1 MSSSPSITTL
11 PLFPLSL
18 VLFPGMELP
27 LHIFE
32 ERYKRMINL
41 CLREDRPFG
50 VVLAGAVTDV
60 PGRNL
65 TYPVGTAAH
74 IRGATRFPD
83 GCLNITTRGKQRFRI
98 HAIDWDLEYAMG
110 EIEWIPETL
119 GDIDGLRSHA
129 ERRWNAF
136 HKHIANLTNEPYD
149 PTVLPADPGEA
160 AYRLAHTL
168 PLSTIEKQQ
177 LLEATDTASRL
188 REIVRLIGREHGI
201 LAYLTE
207 PHPQAVEPPD
217 DSAIFRN

>member
-1 MSSSPSITTL
+1 MPPRTVSL
-11 PLFPLSL
+11 PLFPLAL

-41 CLREDRPFG
+41 CLREDQPFG
-50 VVLAGAVTDV
+50 VVLAGAATGV
-60 PGRNL
+60 PGQHL
-65 TYPVGTAAH
+65 TYPVGTTAH

-83 GCLNITTRGKQRFRI
+83 GCMNIVARGKQRFRI
-98 HAIDWDLEYAMG
+98 HAVDWDLEYAMG
-110 EIEWIPETL
+110 EVEFLPEVL
-119 GDIDGLRSHA
+119 GDVGALRGLA

-136 HKHIANLTNEPYD
+136 HKHIAELTNEPYD

-168 PLSTIEKQQ
+168 PLSSTEKQQ

-188 REIVRLIGREHGI
+188 REVVRLIEREHGI
-201 LAYLTE
+201 LNYLIV
-207 PHPQAVEPPD
+207 PHPEAYEPPD
-217 DSAIFRN
+217 ESAMYRN

>member
-1 MSSSPSITTL
+1 MTSRTTSL

-50 VVLAGAVTDV
+50 VVLAGAATAV
-60 PGRNL
+60 PGRSQ

-83 GCLNITTRGKQRFRI
+83 GCMNIAARGRQRFRI
-98 HAIDWDLEYAMG
+98 HALEWDLEYATGAVEWLPEHPG
-110 EIEWIPETL
+110 EVGT
-119 GDIDGLRSHA
+119 LRSQA
-129 ERRWNAF
+129 ERRWNGF

-149 PTVLPADPGEA
+149 PTTLPAAPDEA
-160 AYRLAHTL
+160 AYRLAATL
-168 PLSTIEKQQ
+168 PLSNVEKQS

-188 REIVRLIGREHGI
+188 REIVRLIDREHGI
-201 LAYLTE
+201 LKYLTE
-207 PHPQAVEPPD
+207 PHIEAFEPPD
-217 DSAIFRN
+217 DSAVFRN

>member
-1 MSSSPSITTL
+1 MPPSTTAL
-11 PLFPLSL
+11 PLFPLTL

-50 VVLAGAVTDV
+50 VVLAGTATDI
-60 PGRNL
+60 PGQNR

-83 GCLNITTRGKQRFRI
+83 GCMNLVTRGKQRFRI
-98 HAIDWDLEYAMG
+98 HAMDWDLEYAMG
-110 EIEWIPETL
+110 EVEWLPETL
-119 GDIDGLRSHA
+119 GEVGTLRSQA

-136 HKHIANLTNEPYD
+136 HKHIAHLTNEPYD
-149 PTVLPADPGEA
+149 PTVLPAEPGQA

-168 PLSTIEKQQ
+168 PLSNIEKQH

-188 REIVRLIGREHGI
+188 REVVRLIEREHGI
-201 LAYLTE
+201 LNYLTV
-207 PHPQAVEPPD
+207 PHPQAYEPPD
-217 DSAIFRN
+217 ESSVYRN